1 MRRRIAIIVLVLVA
15 LIPGI
20 AAGQRILQ
28 LQIERAPGAALGF
41 AEFRLLKSDSSQLYS
56 GIADSAGH
64 FQGPVIPAA
73 ATILEVGAYGYT
85 TRLFPIAGSD
95 APVELQ
101 VRLSA
106 TTKALSGITVSSR
119 KPLLERK
126 ADRTI
131 FNVESSAAAIGSDG
145 LEMLKRTPGLRVS
158 EDGIG
163 IAGKSVVSVLINDK
177 IIQISGQE
185 LLEMIRAIPA
195 DNISRIEVITT
206 PPAKYEA
213 QGSAG
218 LVNIV
223 LKKQLRQGLN
233 GQLTGS
239 YNQHFYSGGGLN
251 GNFNYRRGKLNI
263 FGSGN
268 AFRGTVR
275 DQDRVESPFPGQ
287 IQKQDRESRRTSMFN
302 RIQLGADYQL
312 NPKMILGVNYTLGQ
326 GGWKY
331 RSDERTIADFVNT
344 TDGSI
349 DSSLRTD
356 SRIRDRGLRNVANVN
371 WEWRPD
377 SAGTKIT
384 ADLDWFTRTGRATQG
399 FINNAF
405 FGDGRPTG
413 NFSDNINAGRQLMD
427 IRSGRVDVE
436 WPTSFAK
443 FSAGAKATF
452 IHNISDYNFSVRNG
466 SGYQADPL
474 RSNVYDYRENTQA
487 VYLSAGKQLDR
498 WDFQAGVRMENT
510 QVTGY
515 SQTLN
520 ERYKNDYAKLF
531 PTAFVQYKIS
541 EGNSLG
547 LNYSRRIRRP
557 EFWDLNPFRNYITAN
572 SYDQGNPYL
581 QPSFT
586 DNLELNFLLSER
598 FTFAVFGSREKQ
610 LGTRFSILDTVN
622 QAIIFTRANIGNMDA
637 AGASFSGTV
646 KPFKWW
652 ECNAQLRVNYNV
664 FSSTYFDAYNTFSY
678 ERATWSGDVTNNFI
692 LNTKKTLLAELN
704 GRYSSRQAYDFDVQR
719 PVGSVSAAVKAIL
732 CNGQLIAGISVQ
744 DIFRTELSQYEN
756 MYNGTFQ
763 WSYEDERNL
772 HLGLTW
778 KFGNRNVAAK
788 RERKEN
794 EDAQRAGG

>member
-1 MRRRIAIIVLVLVA
+1 MLCRSFQYVLFFLLPLPAVA
-15 LIPGI
+15 Q
-20 AAGQRILQ
+20 AQRMLK
-28 LQIERAPGAALGF
+28 LDVENTASAKLPF
-41 AEFRLLKSDSSQLYS
+41 AEFRILRSDSTQLYS
-56 GIADSAGH
+56 GLTDSLGHFEGAVIAD
-64 FQGPVIPAA
+64 A
-73 ATILEVGAYGYT
+73 ATILEVGAYGYIS
-85 TRLFPIAGSD
+85 RYLSIGAGTSSF
-95 APVELQ
+95 ASQ
-101 VRLSA
+101 VHLGAA
-106 TTKALSGITVSSR
+106 TQALGGITVSSR

-126 ADRTI
+126 ADRTV

-233 GQLTGS
+233 GQLTVS

-251 GNFNYRRGKLNI
+251 GNFNYRKNKLNV

-268 AFRGTVR
+268 LFKGTVR
-275 DQDRVESPFPGQ
+275 DQDLIESPFPGQ
-287 IQKQDRESRRTSMFN
+287 TQKQERESRRTSMFN

-312 NPKMILGVNYTLGQ
+312 SPRMILGVNYTLGQ

-331 RSDERTIADFVNT
+331 LSDERTLATFTNTGTGAAD
-344 TDGSI
+344 SI
-349 DSSLRTD
+349 LRTD
-356 SRIRDRGLRNVANVN
+356 SHIRDRGLRNVANVN
-371 WEWRPD
+371 WEWRAD
-377 SAGTKIT
+377 SGGRTIT
-384 ADLDWFTRTGRATQG
+384 ADLDWFSRNGRATQG

-413 NFSDNINAGRQLMD
+413 NASDNINAGRQQMD

-436 WPTSFAK
+436 WPTAFAK
-443 FSAGAKATF
+443 ISAGGKATF
-452 IHNISDYNFSVRNG
+452 IHNISDYDFAVRSG
-466 SGYQADPL
+466 SGYETDPL
-474 RSNVYDYRENTQA
+474 RSNVFDYRENTQA

-498 WDFQAGVRMENT
+498 WDFQAGLRMENT

-520 ERYKNDYAKLF
+520 ETYRNDYAKLF
-531 PTAFVQYKIS
+531 PTAYVQYKIG

-557 EFWDLNPFRNYITAN
+557 EFWDLNPFRNYLTPN

-586 DNLELNFLLSER
+586 DNLELNFLLNER
-598 FTFAVFGSREKQ
+598 FTFAIFGSSEKQ

-637 AGASFSGTV
+637 AGASFSGTF

-652 ECNAQLRVNYNV
+652 ECNAQLRANYNV
-664 FSSTYFDAYNTFSY
+664 FSSTYFDAANTFSY
-678 ERATWSGDVTNNFI
+678 RRATWSGDVTNNFI
-692 LNTKKTLLAELN
+692 LNKKKTWLAEIN

-732 CNGQLIAGISVQ
+732 WEGRFIAGISIQ
-744 DIFRTELSQYEN
+744 DIFRTEVSQYEN
-756 MYNGTFQ
+756 MYNGTYQ

-788 RERKEN
+788 RERKVN